1 MKQYQI
7 INNWDDEEKYEY
19 DIYVDDTDE
28 GTVYRMYYS
37 NNETWSEAVR
47 GTLINKVVD
56 DGNEFSFQFSL
67 GKKLD
72 YCEMAE
78 RMILLSFINFLD
90 KMVGYK
96 VLEVKEIAKL

>member
-19 DIYVDDTDE
+19 DIYVEDTDE

-37 NNETWSEAVR
+37 NNETWSEHVR
-47 GTLINKVVD
+47 GRLINRVVD
-56 DGNEFSFQFSL
+56 DGNEFTFQFSL

-78 RMILLSFINFLD
+78 RMILLSFINHMD
-90 KMVGYK
+90 KLIGYK
-96 VLEVKEIAKL
+96 IFEVKEIAQI